1 MSFSGED
8 FHDLVRLLE
17 ERPEWRAELRRLILA
32 EELADLPRQLAE
44 LRVITEQR
52 FKELAEAQERTDGR
66 LEALTEQTAKLAE
79 AQERTDGR
87 LEALTE
93 QTAKLAEAQERTDG
107 RLEALTEQ
115 TAKLAEAQE
124 RTDGRLEALTEQT
137 AKLAEAQERTD
148 GRLEALTEQTA
159 KLAEAQERTD
169 GRLEALTEQTAVLT
183 ERVATI
189 SDDVADLKGKSLEAE
204 YRSKGPAYFN
214 RVVKRSHVLSSE
226 EIANRIETAL
236 DSGTLSDAEAQELY
250 ATDVVVSGKSRKD
263 GAAVYLVVEVSWGV
277 GRHDAERAVQ
287 RAELWSRL
295 GTPALPVVAGKWVT
309 PEAEYFCRYHP
320 VWQVTNG
327 GVVPPSAPAD
337 R

>member
-93 QTAKLAEAQERTDG
+93 QMS
-107 RLEALTEQ
+107 
-115 TAKLAEAQE
+115 
-124 RTDGRLEALTEQT
+124 
-137 AKLAEAQERTD
+137 
-148 GRLEALTEQTA
+148 
-159 KLAEAQERTD
+159 
-169 GRLEALTEQTAVLT
+169 VLT

-226 EIANRIETAL
+226 EIANLIETAL

-327 GVVPPSAPAD
+327 GVVPPSTPAD